1 MNRKIYTISSF
12 VLFITLV
19 AGCKPSAKHSSKGVS
34 QSSPSVSVQQ
44 KQPHKTGEKR
54 VNIVHNL
61 NVQVP
66 NDPSDKERMR
76 IAEDWLYAIQDV
88 AKKSGLKEAQNDDP
102 EMIRC
107 NAIRKPHQDLLVT
120 IGFSNGITANH
131 FRIVPILERDMGGP
145 IAKTYMPPGVG
156 GRYSPSLKVLWVRSV
171 PYSKFA
177 KGLLLLHEGAHV
189 LQTDPHYQY
198 GEEGWCS
205 AEYDAFG
212 IQVNVVRAI
221 GGKKYKAILLSRANE
236 MLVEFQKSS
245 GRSVAFPEYDSRY
258 DAIFGKAVSLGEIGM
273 RKTIIGMDALHT
285 MLDSSSR
292 GPNKEAF
299 LKRSICQMYKTIG
312 GEGMKKIHGN

>member
-1 MNRKIYTISSF
+1 M
-12 VLFITLV
+12 
-19 AGCKPSAKHSSKGVS
+19 
-34 QSSPSVSVQQ
+34 
-44 KQPHKTGEKR
+44 
-54 VNIVHNL
+54 
-61 NVQVP
+61 P
-66 NDPSDKERMR
+66 NDPFDKERMH
-76 IAEDWLYAIQDV
+76 IAAEWLDAMQYGAD
-88 AKKSGLKEAQNDDP
+88 KSGLKEAQN
-102 EMIRC
+102 IATFVRA
-107 NAIRKPHQDLLVT
+107 NGVISKPHQDLLVT

-212 IQVNVVRAI
+212 IQVNVLRAI

-236 MLVEFQKSS
+236 MPVEFQKSS

-258 DAIFGKAVSLGEIGM
+258 DAIFGKAVSLGEVGM

-285 MLDSSSR
+285 MLDASSR

-299 LKRSICQMYKTIG
+299 LQRSICQMYKTIG
-312 GEGMKKIHGN
+312 GERMKNIRGN